1 MTDSIR
7 ELAIKQARAEGI
19 TNPREI
25 GRRAGQLAK
34 EECVAQM
41 EHIVKAKIAYMETL
55 QPRYDFDF
63 ENIAPRIYVT
73 YSPEELQKLEDFDEC
88 ITCIQR
94 SALGMNT
101 DPH

>member
-25 GRRAGQLAK
+25 GKRAGQLAK

-41 EHIVKAKIAYMETL
+41 ELIVKAKIAYMKTL
-55 QPRYDFDF
+55 QPTYDYDFN
-63 ENIAPRIYVT
+63 NIAPRIYIT
-73 YSPEELQKLEDFDEC
+73 YSPEELEKLEDFDEA
-88 ITCIQR
+88 ILNIQK
-94 SALGMNT
+94 STLGIAA
-101 DPH
+101 DLH